1 MNKILASLLMLI
13 LLMQALLAS
22 ADMHQFHQPVQGHLE
37 YASIQVDPYLD
48 DLRTQNDVD
57 DQGESCK
64 HCCQCHGGSVVYLS
78 GPVSTMVQAAAMP
91 ISIYRISATSPRARS
106 PELRPPIV

>member
-13 LLMQALLAS
+13 LSMQALLAS
-22 ADMHQFHQPVQGHLE
+22 ADMHQFHQPVLGHLE
-37 YASIQVDPYLD
+37 YASIEVAPYLD
-48 DLRTQNDVD
+48 DLSPQNDVD

-78 GPVSTMVQAAAMP
+78 GSAPTLLQTGLITSFSYRFSFAMP
-91 ISIYRISATSPRARS
+91 SARA